1 MNQLVLFLGLMLG
14 CDSQQPAKSKEPQQT
29 TATETVTETATET
42 VTETAT
48 EPQVEPMDEPSLSS
62 QLQGDAEVL
71 PTKRRDFR
79 RVDIDQLNALI
90 EQATGR
96 KWLASNGSDDQFEE
110 LALTL
115 GRPDYFEKVVEDLS
129 PSLLFH
135 KFLEDAANSVCSQ
148 LILEEVNAAAE
159 DRIFLR
165 HVVVDDTDPV
175 LIKEN
180 LRYLLLR
187 FHGRRYGSD
196 AAVLDNWLALFT
208 ESAQMSEQK
217 PGATWMA
224 ICVALIRHPDFY
236 SY

>member
-14 CDSQQPAKSKEPQQT
+14 CESQQAATSKAPQQT
-29 TATETVTETATET
+29 TATETVAETATET
-42 VTETAT
+42 TTETAT
-48 EPQVEPMDEPSLSS
+48 EPQVELMDEPSLSS
-62 QLQGDAEVL
+62 QLQGDIEVL

-79 RVDIDQLNALI
+79 RVDIDQLNILI

-96 KWLASNGSDDQFEE
+96 KWLASNGRDDQFEE

-135 KFLEDAANSVCSQ
+135 KFLEDAANRVCNE
-148 LILEEVNAAAE
+148 LIVEEVDAAAE

-165 HVVVDDTDPV
+165 HVAPEDTDPAS
-175 LIKEN
+175 IKEN

-196 AAVLDNWLALFT
+196 ATVLDNWLALYND
-208 ESAQMSEQK
+208 SAQLSEQN
-217 PGATWMA
+217 PQATWMA

>member
-14 CDSQQPAKSKEPQQT
+14 CDNQQAATNKAPQQT
-29 TATETVTETATET
+29 TTPETVTDTATETTTETATD
-42 VTETAT
+42 
-48 EPQVEPMDEPSLSS
+48 PQIEVMDEPSLSS

-79 RVDIDQLNALI
+79 RVDIDQLNTLI

-135 KFLEDAANSVCSQ
+135 KFLEDAANSVCSE
-148 LILEEVNAAAE
+148 LILAEVNAAAE
-159 DRIFLR
+159 ERIFLR
-165 HVVVDDTDPV
+165 HVVVDETGQV
-175 LIKEN
+175 
-180 LRYLLLR
+180 RV
-187 FHGRRYGSD
+187 S
-196 AAVLDNWLALFT
+196 
-208 ESAQMSEQK
+208 
-217 PGATWMA
+217 
-224 ICVALIRHPDFY
+224 
-236 SY
+236 